1 MCILRINIKESTM
14 LVLGIES
21 SCDETGLALYS
32 VEHGLIAHLVNSQ
45 IELFTE
51 YGGVIPEIAAR
62 DHSAKIIGIL
72 SQLLEQ
78 TKYKLED
85 INLIAYTAGPGL
97 IGSLMVGETVAKTI
111 SNVLDIELLPIN
123 HLEGHILAPGLEEDG
138 LEPPYLCLLV
148 SGGHTQIIRCDDYG
162 KYEIIGE
169 TIDDACGEAFD
180 KVGKLLN
187 LEYPGGPKVSKLA
200 EKGNSNRFQFP
211 RALMKDKNLNFSFSG
226 LKTSVLYALEDLSED
241 DYSDVA
247 ASFQEA
253 VIDVLTKK
261 LTWAV
266 EVTNFKKLVCSGGV
280 ASNKLLRERLKQM
293 AQDNNLEISYPRM
306 EFCTDNAAMIAYAGY
321 IRKKLALQAYS
332 TKFARPR
339 WPLGELYD

>member
-1 MCILRINIKESTM
+1 M